1 MSSEPYQS
9 HLLIVEDDNGS
20 RGVVLDG
27 SEYSIGRDP
36 TCDICLNS
44 LFVSRRHATLLRLP
58 NGDDTFSYRIVDG
71 DLEGRRS
78 SNGFLINGYRLR
90 THNLQNED
98 EVVFGPQV
106 RAIYYLCQRDAVIT
120 VPLDEF
126 DITLISPGMMGDASP
141 TGRQRQPLNITSSL
155 PQQRRSPLKLR
166 RRRSP
171 GQRLG

>member
-9 HLLIVEDDNGS
+9 HLLIVEDDNGRRS
-20 RGVVLDG
+20 IVLDG
-27 SEYSIGRDP
+27 SEYAIGRDP
-36 TCDICLNS
+36 TCDICLES

-78 SNGFLINGYRLR
+78 SNGFLVNGYRLR

-106 RAIYYLCQRDAVIT
+106 RAIYYLCQRDAVVT
-120 VPLDEF
+120 MTPDEF
-126 DITLISPGMMGDASP
+126 DITLISPGMIGDTEATKRKHSSSSL
-141 TGRQRQPLNITSSL
+141 TGSLQRQQP
-155 PQQRRSPLKLR
+155 RRSLLKLR
-166 RRRSP
+166 RKQSS
-171 GQRLG
+171 G

>member
-9 HLLIVEDDNGS
+9 HLLIVEDDNGRRS
-20 RGVVLDG
+20 IMLDDA
-27 SEYSIGRDP
+27 EYAIGRDP
-36 TCDICLNS
+36 TCDIYLES

-58 NGDDTFSYRIVDG
+58 NGDGTVSYRIVDG

-106 RAIYYLCQRDAVIT
+106 RAIYYLCQRDAVVT
-120 VPLDEF
+120 VPSDEF
-126 DITLISPGMMGDASP
+126 DDITLISPGMIVETEAPKKRQSINLSGS
-141 TGRQRQPLNITSSL
+141 RQRQ
-155 PQQRRSPLKLR
+155 QQPRRSLLKLR
-166 RRRSP
+166 RRQFP
-171 GQRLG
+171 G

>member
-9 HLLIVEDDNGS
+9 HLLIVEDDNGR
-20 RGVVLDG
+20 RGVVLDD

-36 TCDICLNS
+36 SCDICLDS

-58 NGDDTFSYRIVDG
+58 NGDGTFSYRIVDG

-106 RAIYYLCQRDAVIT
+106 RAIYYLCHRDAVVT
-120 VPLDEF
+120 VPSDEF
-126 DITLISPGMMGDASP
+126 DITLISPGMMGDAD
-141 TGRQRQPLNITSSL
+141 TTQRQRQPCNQANSL
-155 PQQRRSPLKLR
+155 QPQQARRSRLKLKR
-166 RRRSP
+166 RRI
-171 GQRLG
+171 LG

>member
-9 HLLIVEDDNGS
+9 HLLIVEDDNGR

-36 TCDICLNS
+36 TCDICLES

-58 NGDDTFSYRIVDG
+58 DGDGTFSYRIVDG

-78 SNGFLINGYRLR
+78 SNGFLVNGYRLR

-98 EVVFGPQV
+98 EIVFGPQV
-106 RAIYYLCQRDAVIT
+106 RIIYYLCHRDAVVT
-120 VPLDEF
+120 LPADEF
-126 DITLISPGMMGDASP
+126 DITLISPGMIGD
-141 TGRQRQPLNITSSL
+141 TGVDRQKRPSFNLTGCLQRQQP
-155 PQQRRSPLKLR
+155 RRSILKLR
-166 RRRSP
+166 RRRS
-171 GQRLG
+171 LG

>member
-9 HLLIVEDDNGS
+9 HLLIVEDDNGR

-36 TCDICLNS
+36 TCDICLES

-58 NGDDTFSYRIVDG
+58 NGDGTFSYRIVDG

-78 SNGFLINGYRLR
+78 SNGFLVNGYRLR

-106 RAIYYLCQRDAVIT
+106 RAIYYLCHRDAVLT
-120 VPLDEF
+120 EPSDEF
-126 DITLISPGMMGDASP
+126 DITLISPGMIGD
-141 TGRQRQPLNITSSL
+141 TGPNGQKRHSLSLPISLQRQP
-155 PQQRRSPLKLR
+155 PRRSLLKLR
-166 RRRSP
+166 RRRLF
-171 GQRLG
+171 G